1 MGFANGFASVH
12 HDGAPRFGLV
22 DGQTIHLAPAG
33 ESLRQHIGSDLTA
46 LKARLAALPA
56 ISLDQVTFDPLIPD
70 PAQVFCVGLN
80 YRDHA
85 EEMAGD
91 TGITLPETPVV
102 FGRWATTLA
111 AHNQPIPK
119 PHNVQFM
126 DYEAELALIV
136 GKAGRFIPEDQALDH
151 IAGFTAFNDISMRDW
166 QMQTTQWMPGKNF
179 PASGPLG
186 PVLVARDDF
195 MPGFDERRIR
205 LLLDGQ
211 VLQDSHFGQF
221 IFPLPRLIAHISQF
235 AELLPGDVI
244 VTGTPGG
251 IGYARKPRILLEPG
265 KTVTVEIEGIG
276 ALTNPITA

>member
-1 MGFANGFASVH
+1 MGFASVR
-12 HDGAPRFGLV
+12 HDGMPRFGLV
-22 DGQTIHLAPAG
+22 SGEAIHLAPAG
-33 ESLRQHIGSDLTA
+33 ESLRQHVAGD
-46 LKARLAALPA
+46 LKALAERLAAQPA
-56 ISLDQVTFDPLIPD
+56 TPLAQVTFDPLIPD

-85 EEMAGD
+85 AEMAGD

-111 AHNQPIPK
+111 AHGQPIPK

-126 DYEAELALIV
+126 DYEAELAVII
-136 GKAGRFIPEDQALDH
+136 GKPGRFLTEAEAMEH
-151 IAGFTAFNDISMRDW
+151 VAGFTAFNDISMRDW

-186 PVLVARDDF
+186 PVMIPRDDF

-251 IGYARKPRILLEPG
+251 IGYARRPRILLEPG
-265 KTVTVEIEGIG
+265 STVTVEIEGIG
-276 ALTNPITA
+276 QLINPITS